1 MAGWSEGKE
10 LSELKDSLN
19 TIRTAASEL
28 ITAIDEKAQELINE
42 KEETREIREE
52 KLNGAEE
59 KEAKKPSIRKRLK
72 EERATETQRKVRAS
86 KTKHKEEVR

>member
-1 MAGWSEGKE
+1 MAGWSEGRE
-10 LSELKDSLN
+10 LSELKESLN

-28 ITAIDEKAQELINE
+28 ITAIDEKAQALINE
-42 KEETREIREE
+42 KEETRET
-52 KLNGAEE
+52 LEE

-72 EERATETQRKVRAS
+72 EERATETQRKGRAS